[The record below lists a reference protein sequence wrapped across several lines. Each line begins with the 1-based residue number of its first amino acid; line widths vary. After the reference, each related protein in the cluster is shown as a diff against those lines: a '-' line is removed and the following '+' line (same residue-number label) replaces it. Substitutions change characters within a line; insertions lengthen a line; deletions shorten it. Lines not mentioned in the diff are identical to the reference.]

1 MAEKVDIQSSGLA
14 FLFPR
19 YSLGK
24 CSAFESHLR
33 DSKIDLQ
40 KEVYFANWR
49 KRWVFYRPAS
59 HFFFLA
65 KRLRK
70 CLAPNPILLKR
81 WKRWRSNRPAF
92 AFLFPRY
99 TLGKCSAFE
108 SHLHNKK
115 AGTSCPLFIMA
126 EKVGFEPTCG
136 CPQTLFESAP
146 LRPLRYFSI
155 PISFFSRAVP

>member
-1 MAEKVDIQSSGLA
+1 MAEKVGILSSGLRISISSLTLKEMLGDESYFNKKIEKVGTNRPAFA

-24 CSAFESHLR
+24 CMAFESHLHNKKAGT
-33 DSKIDLQ
+33 SCPLFIMAEK
-40 KEVYFANWR
+40 VG
-49 KRWVFYRPAS
+49 
-59 HFFFLA
+59 
-65 KRLRK
+65 
-70 CLAPNPILLKR
+70 ILSSGLT
-81 WKRWRSNRPAF
+81 
-92 AFLFPRY
+92 FLFPRY
-99 TLGKCSAFE
+99 SLGKCSAFE

-155 PISFFSRAVP
+155 LISFFFLAVL